1 MILTD
6 LPLELFQS
14 VLDETV
20 RLVGIRNAVPLRLV
34 SSNSSSVSPSHAIN
48 YISDLEIEAFDT
60 QIQRA
65 IYLLPIFENYDYA
78 SQPFPLQ
85 LPRVMHPA
93 MKTRLILLKYD
104 TGNVS
109 RRPLFQ
115 AMDRALTYL
124 ESHTNYVKG
133 DARAQRPFIEA
144 LAAAAARNLRMYDL
158 SVCLI
163 TDVAAWLAKVEERR
177 ALDAEYRRRLRGNRD
192 WPRVTVEYI
201 ATESSVYVDCVAQD
215 ALVAAMAA
223 GRTDLADKLLKGGV
237 SAIKSSQAFG
247 IPVRVAARMGLEGT
261 VNTALREISAQSER
275 ESEDE
280 EDPLQKARWYVV
292 KGAVAGGHEAL
303 IRTTLEELERGGVW
317 NRKGIS
323 GMIKSAVEDKNES
336 IALILLGKR
345 VPLPKRK
352 VLKFSGH
359 RLEEKEAH
367 FWYHLAK
374 SAKECGFEGVL
385 RVALES
391 AVVGPYAMFEL

>member
-1 MILTD
+1 
-6 LPLELFQS
+6 
-14 VLDETV
+14 
-20 RLVGIRNAVPLRLV
+20 
-34 SSNSSSVSPSHAIN
+34 
-48 YISDLEIEAFDT
+48 
-60 QIQRA
+60 
-65 IYLLPIFENYDYA
+65 
-78 SQPFPLQ
+78 
-85 LPRVMHPA
+85 MHPA

-104 TGNVS
+104 TGNAS

-158 SVCLI
+158 SVCLS
-163 TDVAAWLAKVEERR
+163 TDAAAWLAQVEERR

-201 ATESSVYVDCVAQD
+201 ATESSIYVDCVAQD

-261 VNTALREISAQSER
+261 VSTALREISAQSGR

-336 IALILLGKR
+336 IALMLLGKR
-345 VPLPKRK
+345 VPLPKRE

-374 SAKECGFEGVL
+374 SAKEYGFEGVL